1 MGAMAART
9 QPLRGFEDGFWWSND
24 GLRLHYRDYPG
35 RSDRPT
41 ILCIPGL
48 TRNARDFAALA
59 ERLSGEWR
67 VICIELRGRGE
78 SAYAKFPMSYAPLQY
93 RQDLDDLIKTLALDR
108 AVMIGSSLGGV
119 LTMMTAL
126 ARPGF
131 VAGAVLND
139 VGPEIES
146 AGLDRIR
153 KYVGR
158 SGSWPSWVHAAR
170 AASELH
176 GAAHPGYDLV
186 QWIAFAKRLCRVTPQ
201 GRIVP
206 DYDMKIAEPM
216 RHPAEPVDLWPAL
229 DALGEAPVAILR
241 GALSDILSQATADAM
256 AARLKHATLTIVPDT
271 GHPPELDEA
280 ESLAAIDSLLAKVAA

>member
-1 MGAMAART
+1 MGAMVVQT
-9 QPLRGFEDGFWWSND
+9 QPIPDFEDGYWWSND

-35 RSDRPT
+35 REDRPPV
-41 ILCIPGL
+41 ICIPGL
-48 TRNARDFAALA
+48 TRNARDFATLA
-59 ERLSGEWR
+59 GHLAGQWR
-67 VICIELRGRGE
+67 VICVDLRGRGE
-78 SAYAKFPMSYAPLQY
+78 SAYAKFPMSYAPFQY
-93 RQDLDDLIKTLALDR
+93 RRDLDDLFKGLGIER

-119 LTMMTAL
+119 LTMMTAI

-139 VGPEIES
+139 VGPAIEA
-146 AGLDRIR
+146 AGLERIA

-158 SGSWPSWVHAAR
+158 GGSWPSWVHAAR

-176 GAAHPGYDLV
+176 GVAHPGYDLV

-229 DALGEAPVAILR
+229 AAFGIAPVTVLR
-241 GALSDILSQATADAM
+241 GALSDILSDRTAAVM
-256 AARLKHATLTIVPDT
+256 IERLANGSLTIVPGT
-271 GHPPELDEA
+271 GHPPELDEP
-280 ESLAAIDSLLAKVAA
+280 ESLQAIDALLAKVAA

>member
-1 MGAMAART
+1 MEAMAGRT
-9 QPLRGFEDGFWWSND
+9 QPLRSFEDGFWWSND

-35 RSDRPT
+35 PSDRPA
-41 ILCIPGL
+41 IICVPGL
-48 TRNARDFAALA
+48 TRNARDFATLA
-59 ERLSGEWR
+59 ERLTGDWR
-67 VICIELRGRGE
+67 VICVELRGRGE

-93 RQDLDDLIKTLALDR
+93 RQDLDDLIATLGLDR
-108 AVMIGSSLGGV
+108 AVMVGTSLGGL

-131 VAGAVLND
+131 LAGAVLND
-139 VGPEIES
+139 VGPEVEA

-176 GAAHPGYDLV
+176 GVAHPDYDLV

-229 DALGEAPVAILR
+229 DAFGDAPVAVLC
-241 GALSDILSQATADAM
+241 GALSDILSKTTATAM
-256 AARLKHATLTIVPDT
+256 IARLKRGALTIVPQT
-271 GHPPELDEA
+271 GHAPELDEA
-280 ESLAAIDSLLAKVAA
+280 ESLAAIDALLAKVAA

>member
-1 MGAMAART
+1 MGAMAGRT
-9 QPLRGFEDGFWWSND
+9 QPILNYEDGFWWSND

-35 RSDRPT
+35 RSDRPP
-41 ILCIPGL
+41 IICIPGL

-59 ERLSGEWR
+59 ERLSGDWR

-78 SAYAKFPMSYAPLQY
+78 SGYAKFPMSYAPLQY
-93 RQDLDDLIKTLALDR
+93 RHDLDDLFSSLAIDR
-108 AVMIGSSLGGV
+108 AVMIGTSLGGL
-119 LTMMTAL
+119 LTMLTAL

-139 VGPEIES
+139 VGPEVEA

-153 KYVGR
+153 KYVGK

-176 GAAHPGYDLV
+176 GVAHPGYDLV
-186 QWIAFAKRLCRVTPQ
+186 QWIAFAKRLYRVSPQ

-206 DYDMKIAEPM
+206 DYDMRIAEPM

-229 DALGEAPVAILR
+229 DAFGEAPVAVLR
-241 GALSDILSQATADAM
+241 GAHSDILSDRTATEM
-256 AARLKHATLTIVPDT
+256 VKRLKCGTLTVIPQT
-271 GHPPELDEA
+271 GHAPELDEA
-280 ESLAAIDSLLAKVAA
+280 ESLAAIDALAAKVAA